1 MGECL
6 PWSTSLVL
14 RGISRPQL
22 SSLLLSFMEEGTE
35 DLWIL
40 IEAVWDNGDIVG
52 FEVRGQGLSPCSG
65 MYTSVTLG
73 K

>member
-1 MGECL
+1 MGERL

-14 RGISRPQL
+14 WGISRPQL
-22 SSLLLSFMEEGTE
+22 SSLLLSSMKEGTD

-40 IEAVWDNGDIVG
+40 IEAVWDNGDTVG
-52 FEVRGQGLSPCSG
+52 FEVRGQGLSPCSAI
-65 MYTSVTLG
+65 YTSVTLG